1 MLSLRY
7 PRAAHGNHLLE
18 AQEGQAMRHEDSLAQ
33 LPSEIIHIS
42 LQQPS
47 PPVPAALSG
56 TSIKA
61 KVLNALATVLK
72 GQSTA
77 SCGSAQGCQ
86 DTPPDTAGV
95 FIPLETLQAS
105 IQRSEPAASL
115 QNQAHTLSGHTDH
128 VGLVRLGHAAYSGLG
143 ISLQIFLSGLASA
156 PLARISLSCKSLEG
170 YTAVG

>member
-7 PRAAHGNHLLE
+7 PRAGHGNHLLE
-18 AQEGQAMRHEDSLAQ
+18 AQEGQAMRREDSLVQ

-72 GQSTA
+72 GRSTA
-77 SCGSAQGCQ
+77 SCGSAQG
-86 DTPPDTAGV
+86 
-95 FIPLETLQAS
+95 
-105 IQRSEPAASL
+105 
-115 QNQAHTLSGHTDH
+115 
-128 VGLVRLGHAAYSGLG
+128 Y
-143 ISLQIFLSGLASA
+143 
-156 PLARISLSCKSLEG
+156 
-170 YTAVG
+170 